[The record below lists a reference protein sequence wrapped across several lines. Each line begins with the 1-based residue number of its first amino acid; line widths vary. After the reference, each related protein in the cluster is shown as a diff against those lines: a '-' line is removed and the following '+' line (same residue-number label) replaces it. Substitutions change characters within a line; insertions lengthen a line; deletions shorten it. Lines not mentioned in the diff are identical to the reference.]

1 MWSNIRAGDV
11 SELEKK
17 NSEDWIFVDI
27 GFSSTDR
34 SCGVLKNEEEY
45 QPKTFGQMVDYLKE
59 EISKSSPHLNLVI
72 DAPLSVAFKENGN
85 PVGRRGEKRGSN
97 SHRYWNENAG
107 PLTLVATG
115 FLMRALFECERH
127 REVRLFEGFASFKSS
142 TGGNSHEKDVRGCD
156 VPPGTG
162 VYTA

>member
-85 PVGRRGEKRGSN
+85 PVGRRGEKRVRIRTGIGTKML
-97 SHRYWNENAG
+97 G
-107 PLTLVATG
+107 P
-115 FLMRALFECERH
+115 
-127 REVRLFEGFASFKSS
+127 
-142 TGGNSHEKDVRGCD
+142 
-156 VPPGTG
+156 
-162 VYTA
+162 